1 VDTMIPILI
10 LFGSIFSLGVYLIFA
25 DLLKL
30 PTRKATKAVLAIDRR
45 EKKKSKN
52 FEMFINELSMKLS
65 KFIKLTDYNGRKI
78 SATLKSANIKLSP
91 ETFIARAWVKAGLT
105 LLFIVPAFLIF
116 PIIFPIILFLS
127 VAVYF
132 KEIRSADEA
141 VRKRREDIEFELP
154 RFVST
159 LTQELKA
166 SRNVLSILETYKQNA
181 GKSFKN
187 ELEITV
193 ADMKSGSYE
202 SALTRLETRLGSSQ
216 LSDVV
221 RGLIGVIRGDNG
233 VVYFQ
238 MLSHD
243 LKQLELQRLKTIA
256 MKRPSK
262 IRKYSFAMLFC
273 FLLMYLSVMFV
284 EIVKTLGKMF

>member
-1 VDTMIPILI
+1 ML
-10 LFGSIFSLGVYLIFA
+10 
-25 DLLKL
+25 
-30 PTRKATKAVLAIDRR
+30 
-45 EKKKSKN
+45 
-52 FEMFINELSMKLS
+52 INEWAIRLS
-65 KFIKLTDYNGRKI
+65 KIVRLTDYSRRRLT
-78 SATLKSANIKLSP
+78 ATLKSANIKRSP
-91 ETFIARAWVKAGLT
+91 ETFVARAWLKAGMM
-105 LLFIVPAFLIF
+105 LLFIIPALFIF
-116 PIIFPIILFLS
+116 PMVFPVILFLA

-159 LTQELKA
+159 LSQELKA
-166 SRNVLSILETYKQNA
+166 NRNVLNILETYKQNA

-202 SALTRLETRLGSSQ
+202 SALTRMEARLNSSSLSETI
-216 LSDVV
+216 
-221 RGLIGVIRGDNG
+221 RGMIGVLRGDDG

-256 MKRPSK
+256 MKRPAK

-273 FLLMYLSVMFV
+273 FLMMYLSVMFV
-284 EIVKTLGKMF
+284 EIIETLGKLF

>member
-1 VDTMIPILI
+1 MIPILM
-10 LFGSIFSLGVYLIFA
+10 LFSFTFSIGLYLILK

-30 PTRKATKAVLAIDRR
+30 PTARTIKAIHVINQR
-45 EKKKSKN
+45 ERKKSKN
-52 FEMFINELSMKLS
+52 LHVMIDDLSMRLS
-65 KFIKLTDYNGRKI
+65 KFIRLTDYNRRKL
-78 SATLKSANIKLSP
+78 SSTLKSADIKLSP
-91 ETFIARAWVKAGLT
+91 ETFIARAWLKAGMT
-105 LLFIVPAFLIF
+105 LLFIIPAIFIF
-116 PIIFPIILFLS
+116 PIIFPVILFLS

-141 VRKRREDIEFELP
+141 IRKRREAIEFELP

-166 SRNVLSILETYKQNA
+166 SRNVLNILETYKKNA
-181 GKSFKN
+181 GESFKR
-187 ELEITV
+187 ELEVTT

-202 SALTRLETRLGSSQ
+202 SALTRLEARLNSPT
-216 LSDVV
+216 LSETI
-221 RGLIGVIRGDNG
+221 RGLIGVLRGDDG

-256 MKRPSK
+256 MKRPGK

-284 EIVKTLGKMF
+284 EIVKTLGSMF

>member
-1 VDTMIPILI
+1 MIPILI
-10 LFGSIFSLGVYLIFA
+10 IFASIFTLGAYLIFA

-30 PTRKATKAVLAIDRR
+30 PTRKVTKAVLAINRR

-65 KFIKLTDYNGRKI
+65 KFSKLTDYNRRKI

-116 PIIFPIILFLS
+116 PIIFPLILFLA

-132 KEIRSADEA
+132 KEIRCADEA

-202 SALTRLETRLGSSQ
+202 SALTRLEARLGSSQ

-221 RGLIGVIRGDNG
+221 RGLIGVIRGDDG

>member
-1 VDTMIPILI
+1 MIPILI
-10 LFGSIFSLGVYLIFA
+10 LFGSIFSLGIYLIFA

-65 KFIKLTDYNGRKI
+65 KFIKLTDYKRRKI

-91 ETFIARAWVKAGLT
+91 ETFISRAWVKAGLT

-116 PIIFPIILFLS
+116 PIIFPMILFLA

-132 KEIRSADEA
+132 KEIRGADEA

-202 SALTRLETRLGSSQ
+202 YALTRLETRLGSSQ

>member
-1 VDTMIPILI
+1 MMMQILL
-10 LFGSIFSLGVYLIFA
+10 LFSMSFSLGVYLILK
-25 DLLKL
+25 DVLKL
-30 PTRKATKAVLAIDRR
+30 PSGRAIKAVHVIDKR
-45 EKKKSKN
+45 ERKKSKN
-52 FEMFINELSMKLS
+52 LEVLINEWAIRLS
-65 KFIKLTDYNGRKI
+65 KIVHLTDYSRRRLT
-78 SATLKSANIKLSP
+78 ATLKSANIKLSP
-91 ETFIARAWVKAGLT
+91 ETFVARAWLKAGMM
-105 LLFIVPAFLIF
+105 LLFIIPALFIF
-116 PIIFPIILFLS
+116 PMVFPVILFLA

-159 LTQELKA
+159 LSQELKVN
-166 SRNVLSILETYKQNA
+166 RNVLNILETYKQNT

-202 SALTRLETRLGSSQ
+202 SALTRMEARLNSPSLSETI
-216 LSDVV
+216 
-221 RGLIGVIRGDNG
+221 RGLIGVLRGDDG

-256 MKRPSK
+256 MKRPAK

-273 FLLMYLSVMFV
+273 FLMMYLSVMFV
-284 EIVKTLGKMF
+284 EIIETLGKLF

>member
-1 VDTMIPILI
+1 MFQILFLFSMSFSVGMYLI
-10 LFGSIFSLGVYLIFA
+10 LKDALHLPSRRSI
-25 DLLKL
+25 
-30 PTRKATKAVLAIDRR
+30 KAVQVIAKR
-45 EKKKSKN
+45 ERKKSKN
-52 FEMFINELSMKLS
+52 FDVVINDWAIRLS
-65 KFIKLTDYNGRKI
+65 KIIHLTEYSRRKLT
-78 SATLKSANIKLSP
+78 ATLKSANIKLSP
-91 ETFIARAWVKAGLT
+91 ETFVAKAWFKAGMM
-105 LLFIVPAFLIF
+105 LLFIIPALLIF
-116 PIIFPIILFLS
+116 PMVFPVILFLA

-132 KEIRSADEA
+132 REIRSADEA

-159 LTQELKA
+159 LSQELKA
-166 SRNVLSILETYKQNA
+166 NRNVLNILETYKQNA
-181 GKSFKN
+181 GSSFKN

-202 SALTRLETRLGSSQ
+202 SALTRMETRLNSSS
-216 LSDVV
+216 LSETI
-221 RGLIGVIRGDNG
+221 RGLIGVLRGDDG

-256 MKRPSK
+256 MKRPAK

-273 FLLMYLSVMFV
+273 FLMMYLSVMFV
-284 EIVKTLGKMF
+284 EIIETLGKLF

>member
-1 VDTMIPILI
+1 MIQILI
-10 LFGSIFSLGVYLIFA
+10 LFAIAFSLGVYLILMDVFQ
-25 DLLKL
+25 L
-30 PTRKATKAVLAIDRR
+30 PTRRTIKAVHAIDKR
-45 EKKKSKN
+45 EKKKTKN
-52 FEMFINELSMKLS
+52 FEIFINDLSMRS
-65 KFIKLTDYNGRKI
+65 SRIIKLTDYNKRKMA
-78 SATLKSANIKLSP
+78 ATLRSANIKLSP
-91 ETFIARAWVKAGLT
+91 ETFIARAWLKAGMT
-105 LLFIVPAFLIF
+105 LLFIVPAFFIF
-116 PIIFPIILFLS
+116 PIIFPVILFLA

-141 VRKRREDIEFELP
+141 VRKMREDIEFELP

-166 SRNVLSILETYKQNA
+166 SRNVLAILETYKQNA
-181 GKSFKN
+181 GGSFKK

-202 SALTRLETRLGSSQ
+202 SALTRLESRLGSPS
-216 LSDVV
+216 LSEVL
-221 RGLIGVIRGDNG
+221 RGLIGVLRGDDG

-256 MKRPSK
+256 MKRPGK

-284 EIVKTLGKMF
+284 EIVKTLGNMF

>member
-1 VDTMIPILI
+1 MNTILI
-10 LFGSIFSLGVYLIFA
+10 LFASIFSIGAYLVFG

-30 PTRKATKAVLAIDRR
+30 PRRKATKVILAIDKR

-52 FEMFINELSMKLS
+52 FDVFINELSMKVS
-65 KFIKLTDYNGRKI
+65 KFIKITDYNKRKI
-78 SATLKSANIKLSP
+78 ASTLKSANIKLSP
-91 ETFIARAWVKAGLT
+91 ETYIARAWVKAGLT
-105 LLFIVPAFLIF
+105 LLFIVPAFIIF
-116 PIIFPIILFLS
+116 PIIFPVILFLAI
-127 VAVYF
+127 AVYF
-132 KEIRSADEA
+132 KEIRSAEEA

-154 RFVST
+154 RFAST

-166 SRNVLSILETYKQNA
+166 SRNVLTILETYKQNA

-273 FLLMYLSVMFV
+273 FLMMYLSVMFV

>member
-1 VDTMIPILI
+1 MIQILI
-10 LFGSIFSLGVYLIFA
+10 LFALTFSLGMYLILVDVF
-25 DLLKL
+25 KL
-30 PTRKATKAVLAIDRR
+30 PTRRTIKAVHAIDTR
-45 EKKKSKN
+45 EKKKTKN
-52 FEMFINELSMKLS
+52 FEIAINDLSMRLS
-65 KFIKLTDYNGRKI
+65 RIIKLTDYNKRKMA
-78 SATLKSANIKLSP
+78 ATLRSANIKLSP
-91 ETFIARAWVKAGLT
+91 ETFIARAWLKAGMT
-105 LLFIVPAFLIF
+105 LVFIVPAFFIF
-116 PIIFPIILFLS
+116 PIIFPVILFLA
-127 VAVYF
+127 VAIYF

-141 VRKRREDIEFELP
+141 VRKMREDIEFELP

-166 SRNVLSILETYKQNA
+166 SRNALSILETYKQNA
-181 GKSFKN
+181 GKSFKK

-202 SALTRLETRLGSSQ
+202 SALTRLESRLGSPS
-216 LSDVV
+216 LSDII
-221 RGLIGVIRGDNG
+221 RGLIGVLRGDDG

-256 MKRPSK
+256 MKRPGK

-284 EIVKTLGKMF
+284 EIVKTLGNMF

>member
-1 VDTMIPILI
+1 MIPILI
-10 LFGSIFSLGVYLIFA
+10 LLASIFSLGAYLIFA

-30 PTRKATKAVLAIDRR
+30 PTRKMTKVILIIGRR

-52 FEMFINELSMKLS
+52 FEIFIKELSMKLS
-65 KFIKLTDYNGRKI
+65 KLIKLTDYNKRKI
-78 SATLKSANIKLSP
+78 AATLKSANIKLSP

-105 LLFIVPAFLIF
+105 LLSIVPAFFIF
-116 PIIFPIILFLS
+116 PIIFPVILCLA

-132 KEIRSADEA
+132 KEIRSAEEA

-166 SRNVLSILETYKQNA
+166 SRNVLSILETYKQNV

-202 SALTRLETRLGSSQ
+202 SALTRLETRVGSSV

-221 RGLIGVIRGDNG
+221 RGLSGVIRGDDD

-273 FLLMYLSVMFV
+273 FLLMYLSVMFI
-284 EIVKTLGKMF
+284 EIVKTFGKIF

>member
-1 VDTMIPILI
+1 MIPILM
-10 LFGSIFSLGVYLIFA
+10 LFSITFSMGLYLILK

-30 PTRKATKAVLAIDRR
+30 PTARTIKAIHVINQR
-45 EKKKSKN
+45 ERKKSKN
-52 FEMFINELSMKLS
+52 LHVMIDDLSMRLS
-65 KFIKLTDYNGRKI
+65 KFIRLTDYNRRKL
-78 SATLKSANIKLSP
+78 SSTLKSADIKLSP
-91 ETFIARAWVKAGLT
+91 ETFIARAWLKAGMT
-105 LLFIVPAFLIF
+105 LLLIIPAIFIF
-116 PIIFPIILFLS
+116 PIIFPVILFLS

-141 VRKRREDIEFELP
+141 IRKRREAIEFELP

-166 SRNVLSILETYKQNA
+166 SRNVLNILETYKKNA
-181 GKSFKN
+181 GESFKR
-187 ELEITV
+187 ELEVTT

-202 SALTRLETRLGSSQ
+202 SALTRLEARLNSPT
-216 LSDVV
+216 LSETI
-221 RGLIGVIRGDNG
+221 RGLIGVLRGDDG

-256 MKRPSK
+256 MKRPGK

-284 EIVKTLGKMF
+284 EIVKTLGSMF

>member
-1 VDTMIPILI
+1 MIPILM
-10 LFGSIFSLGVYLIFA
+10 LFSITFSMGLYLILK

-30 PTRKATKAVLAIDRR
+30 PTARTIKAIHVINQR
-45 EKKKSKN
+45 ERKKSKN
-52 FEMFINELSMKLS
+52 LHVMIDDLSMRLS
-65 KFIKLTDYNGRKI
+65 KFIRLTEYNRRKL
-78 SATLKSANIKLSP
+78 SSTLKSADIKLSP
-91 ETFIARAWVKAGLT
+91 ETFIARAWLKAGMT
-105 LLFIVPAFLIF
+105 LLFIIPAIFIF
-116 PIIFPIILFLS
+116 PIIFPVILFLS

-141 VRKRREDIEFELP
+141 IRKRREAIEFELP

-166 SRNVLSILETYKQNA
+166 SRNVLNILETYKKNA
-181 GKSFKN
+181 GESFKR
-187 ELEITV
+187 ELEVTT

-202 SALTRLETRLGSSQ
+202 SALTRLEARLNSPT
-216 LSDVV
+216 LSETI
-221 RGLIGVIRGDNG
+221 RGLIGVLRGDDG

-243 LKQLELQRLKTIA
+243 LKQLELHRLKTIA
-256 MKRPSK
+256 MKRPGK

-284 EIVKTLGKMF
+284 EIVKTLGSMF

>member
-1 VDTMIPILI
+1 MVQILL
-10 LFGSIFSLGVYLIFA
+10 LFSISFSLGVYLILK

-30 PTRKATKAVLAIDRR
+30 PSGRAVKAVHVIDKR
-45 EKKKSKN
+45 ERKKSKN
-52 FEMFINELSMKLS
+52 LEVLINEWAIRLS
-65 KFIKLTDYNGRKI
+65 KVVHMTDYSRRRLT
-78 SATLKSANIKLSP
+78 ATLKSANIKLSP
-91 ETFIARAWVKAGLT
+91 ETFVARAWLKAGMM
-105 LLFIVPAFLIF
+105 LLFIIPALFIF
-116 PIIFPIILFLS
+116 PMVFPVVLFLA

-159 LTQELKA
+159 LSQELKA
-166 SRNVLSILETYKQNA
+166 NRNVLNILETYKQNA

-202 SALTRLETRLGSSQ
+202 SALTRMEARLNSPS
-216 LSDVV
+216 LSEMI
-221 RGLIGVIRGDNG
+221 RGLIGVLRGDDG

-256 MKRPSK
+256 MKRPAK

-273 FLLMYLSVMFV
+273 FLMMYLSVMFV
-284 EIVKTLGKMF
+284 EIIETLGKLF

>member
-1 VDTMIPILI
+1 MIQILI
-10 LFGSIFSLGVYLIFA
+10 LFASLFSLGAYLILA
-25 DLLKL
+25 DILKL
-30 PTRKATKAVLAIDRR
+30 PTRKARKVILVVGQR
-45 EKKKSKN
+45 EKKKTKN
-52 FEMFINELSMKLS
+52 FEVFIDELSMKTS
-65 KFIKLTDYNGRKI
+65 KYIKLTDYNKRKI
-78 SATLKSANIKLSP
+78 AATLRSANIKLSP

-105 LLFIVPAFLIF
+105 LLLIVPVFFIF
-116 PIIFPIILFLS
+116 PIIFPVILFLS
-127 VAVYF
+127 IAIYF
-132 KEIRSADEA
+132 KEIRSAEEA

-154 RFVST
+154 RFVAT

-166 SRNVLSILETYKQNA
+166 NRNVLLILETYKQNA

-221 RGLIGVIRGDNG
+221 RGLIGVIRGDDS

-284 EIVKTLGKMF
+284 EIVKTLDKMF

>member
-1 VDTMIPILI
+1 MIPILM
-10 LFGSIFSLGVYLIFA
+10 LFSITFSMGLYLILK

-30 PTRKATKAVLAIDRR
+30 PTARTIKAIHVINQR
-45 EKKKSKN
+45 ERKKSKN
-52 FEMFINELSMKLS
+52 LHVMIDDLSMRLS
-65 KFIKLTDYNGRKI
+65 KFIRLTDYNRRKL
-78 SATLKSANIKLSP
+78 SSTLKSADIKLSP
-91 ETFIARAWVKAGLT
+91 ETFIARAWLKAGMT
-105 LLFIVPAFLIF
+105 LLFIIPAIFIF
-116 PIIFPIILFLS
+116 PIIFPVILFLS

-141 VRKRREDIEFELP
+141 IRKRREAIEFELP

-166 SRNVLSILETYKQNA
+166 SRNVLNILETYKKNA
-181 GKSFKN
+181 GESFKR
-187 ELEITV
+187 ELEVTT

-202 SALTRLETRLGSSQ
+202 SALTRLEARLNSPT
-216 LSDVV
+216 LSETI
-221 RGLIGVIRGDNG
+221 RGLIGVLRGDDG

-238 MLSHD
+238 MISHD
-243 LKQLELQRLKTIA
+243 LKQLELQRLKTLA
-256 MKRPSK
+256 MKRPGK

-284 EIVKTLGKMF
+284 EIVRTLGSMF

>member
-1 VDTMIPILI
+1 MIQILI
-10 LFGSIFSLGVYLIFA
+10 LFAIAFSLGVYLILMDVF
-25 DLLKL
+25 KL
-30 PTRKATKAVLAIDRR
+30 PTRRTIKAVHAIDKR
-45 EKKKSKN
+45 EKKKTKN
-52 FEMFINELSMKLS
+52 FEIFINDLSMRS
-65 KFIKLTDYNGRKI
+65 SRIIKLTDYNKRKMA
-78 SATLKSANIKLSP
+78 ATLRSANIKLSP
-91 ETFIARAWVKAGLT
+91 ETFIARAWLKAGMT
-105 LLFIVPAFLIF
+105 LLFIVPAFFIF
-116 PIIFPIILFLS
+116 PIIFPVILFLA

-141 VRKRREDIEFELP
+141 VRKMREDIEFELP

-166 SRNVLSILETYKQNA
+166 SRNVLAILETYKQNA
-181 GKSFKN
+181 GGSFKK

-202 SALTRLETRLGSSQ
+202 SALTRLESRLGSPS
-216 LSDVV
+216 LSEVL
-221 RGLIGVIRGDNG
+221 RGLIGVLRGDDG

-256 MKRPSK
+256 MKRPGK

-284 EIVKTLGKMF
+284 EIVKTLGNMF